1 MAIDDIARAMANKAI
16 SPNEYSVI
24 VYAENNTTA
33 GSGGWEVPDL
43 TANQILSLYNGVV
56 QGKNCIVTDKDGKM
70 HFVVTQADLVG
81 DSINIGVMYFDTMYM
96 TYVLTNNSVVIETKE
111 FD

>member
-1 MAIDDIARAMANKAI
+1 MATDNIARAMANKAI

-33 GSGGWEVPDL
+33 GSGGWEVPAL
-43 TANQILSLYNGVV
+43 TTDQILSLYNGVV
-56 QGKNCIVTDKDGKM
+56 QGKTCVVTDKDGKM

-81 DSINIGVMYFDTMYM
+81 DSINIGMMYFDTMYM
-96 TYVLTNNSVVIETKE
+96 TYVLTNNTVVIETKE